1 MDKRTFK
8 RIKMLHE
15 EGMAIKG
22 AIVVLID
29 LCKSSDEAAE
39 KIEELIFWSADSNI
53 TLTAYDRGFCDSLKS
68 MNLDARALSD
78 LLSLRKESRDYDPP
92 T

>member
-15 EGMAIKG
+15 EGMSLKG

-29 LCKSSDEAAE
+29 LCKSSDEAGE
-39 KIEELIFWSADSNI
+39 MIGELIETQPGAD
-53 TLTAYDRGFCDSLKS
+53 YDRGFVDAMKS
-68 MNLDARALSD
+68 AGCSTQGITK
-78 LLSLRKESRDYDPP
+78 RKELRNYDPP